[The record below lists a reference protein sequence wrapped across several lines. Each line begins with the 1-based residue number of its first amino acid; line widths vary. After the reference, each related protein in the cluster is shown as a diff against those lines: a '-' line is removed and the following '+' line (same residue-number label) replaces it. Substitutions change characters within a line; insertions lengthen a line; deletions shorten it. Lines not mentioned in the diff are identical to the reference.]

1 MANEDFYADAKA
13 AIRACDADKAAQV
26 ATDGLAAGV
35 APDDMLKL
43 GFIPGISDMG
53 DLFERGEVFLPELV
67 LAANAMTAAAAVCN
81 AALPEGEAEAKAT
94 VVVGTVQ
101 GDVHDIG
108 KTIVVAFLR
117 ANGYNVFDLGR
128 DISGDKFIAAA
139 EEHQAAVIGMSAL
152 LTTTMREQTRVIEA
166 LKAAGLRDKYKVIV
180 GGGAC
185 TQQWAD
191 KIGADAYAED
201 ANDGIRKINE
211 LTGNA

>member
-1 MANEDFYADAKA
+1 MANEDFYTEAME
-13 AIRACDADKAAQV
+13 AIRACDRVQATDV
-26 ATDGLAAGV
+26 ATRALAAGV
-35 APDDMLKL
+35 DPGDMLKL
-43 GFIPGISDMG
+43 GFIPGIAKMG

-67 LAANAMTAAAAVCN
+67 LAADAMTGAAEVCN
-81 AALPEGEAEAKAT
+81 EALPEGEGGKKA
-94 VVVGTVQ
+94 VVVIGTVQ

-117 ANGYNVFDLGR
+117 ANGYDVTDLGR

-139 EEHQAAVIGMSAL
+139 EELGADVIGMSAL

-166 LKAAGLRDKYKVIV
+166 LKAAGVRDKYKVIV

-191 KIGADAYAED
+191 KIEADAYAED
-201 ANDGIRKINE
+201 ANDGVRKINQ
-211 LTGNA
+211 LTGN

>member
-13 AIRACDADKAAQV
+13 AIRACDADKSAQV
-26 ATDGLAAGV
+26 ATDALAAGV

-43 GFIPGISDMG
+43 GFIPGISAMG

-67 LAANAMTAAAAVCN
+67 LAANAMTAAAEVCN

-94 VVVGTVQ
+94 VVIGTVQ

-117 ANGYNVFDLGR
+117 ANGYDVYDLGR
-128 DISGDKFIAAA
+128 DISSDKFIAAA
-139 EEHQAAVIGMSAL
+139 EEHKATVIGMSAL
-152 LTTTMREQTRVIEA
+152 LTTTMREQTRIIEA

-201 ANDGIRKINE
+201 ANDGVRKVNE
-211 LTGNA
+211 LTGN